1 MNAANVL
8 YPHYAN
14 LVRDWGPD
22 PLADQQAAG
31 TLMWVWGDITFL
43 LGMFL
48 VIVAWVRQ
56 DERRTARQ
64 EARDDAEATRVAP
77 VKSG

>member
-1 MNAANVL
+1 
-8 YPHYAN
+8 
-14 LVRDWGPD
+14 
-22 PLADQQAAG
+22 
-31 TLMWVWGDITFL
+31 MWVWGDITFL

-64 EARDDAEATRVAP
+64 EARDDAEAARVAP